1 MRFAIIWQRR
11 RRESRGDKKILLE
24 AVLLLERR
32 TIAGQPRQQI
42 VCRLANIDETRLT
55 DHAAINAFWHDAVRR
70 IGKLARLTPDYRR
83 EIEIDLAK
91 TVRKPL
97 ALVQSME

>member
-11 RRESRGDKKILLE
+11 RREWRGDEQILLE

-55 DHAAINAFWHDAVRR
+55 DQAAIDAFWHDAARR
-70 IGKLARLTPDYRR
+70 LGKLTRLTPDCRR
-83 EIEIDLAK
+83 EIEIEVAK

-97 ALVQSME
+97 ALVESME